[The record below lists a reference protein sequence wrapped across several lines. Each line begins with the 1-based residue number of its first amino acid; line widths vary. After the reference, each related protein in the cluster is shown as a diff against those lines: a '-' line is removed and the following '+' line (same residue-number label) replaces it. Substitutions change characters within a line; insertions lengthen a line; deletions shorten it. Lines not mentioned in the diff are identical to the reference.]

1 MTKEDALER
10 LRGELLTIKE
20 YADLTRRH
28 PEHIRE
34 LCRQGKIAGAMRVGG
49 QWRVRLIAEVR
60 CSLTGVDA

>member
-1 MTKEDALER
+1 MTREDALER

-60 CSLTGVDA
+60 CPLTGIDA

>member
-1 MTKEDALER
+1 MTREDALER

-28 PEHIRE
+28 PERVRQ

-49 QWRVRLIAEVR
+49 QWRVRFVAEERGHAV
-60 CSLTGVDA
+60 